1 MRLALHLRLPLLLHI
16 KGTLLLFT
24 REKKQPRTLLCC
36 CCAARAIP
44 VLVPVC
50 IRIGRVDLRNQCRSW
65 VHLLDEDR
73 QSGFW
78 ERLPRNCSLILLP
91 ATSWQ
96 LGIFFGWRRWLALQ
110 PYCMASSGMATS
122 TTTMSTSI
130 SSGAAV
136 YISDATRPL
145 FSVIK
150 MMINIKSMFVT
161 FRSHVHMSD
170 VTNLLLVF
178 FIYNNVR
185 SCQNPTGCSRRYN

>member
-1 MRLALHLRLPLLLHI
+1 MHLALHLRLPLLLHI
-16 KGTLLLFT
+16 KGTLLLLFT

-44 VLVPVC
+44 VLVPVY
-50 IRIGRVDLRNQCRSW
+50 IRIGRAETNAVREFICLG
-65 VHLLDEDR
+65 EDR

-96 LGIFFGWRRWLALQ
+96 LGIFFRRRRWLALQ

-136 YISDATRPL
+136 YISNATHPL

-161 FRSHVHMSD
+161 FRSHVHMFGAQ
-170 VTNLLLVF
+170 T
-178 FIYNNVR
+178 Y
-185 SCQNPTGCSRRYN
+185 Y